1 MPQTDHIQENRAFA
15 EMMKAARAW
24 LSGKNPAEIAE
35 KAGIAYNAETMRFSF
50 DSLGEKAAVSYP
62 DYRVEPE
69 MNEWQQ
75 LVILHYMR
83 LADGAPLTGRW
94 MTMGEM
100 RDGLIRG
107 GDFDRRCEH
116 MIRSRLSRMPAEEL
130 EEKCR
135 SLGGRI
141 LDSNADF
148 TVQFDF
154 LPRVP
159 LLLKLWFAD
168 EEFPASGKLL
178 LDQSADHYLL
188 IEDAVTVGQLLME
201 NLTACEPGR
210 SGRKGSQ

>member
-1 MPQTDHIQENRAFA
+1 
-15 EMMKAARAW
+15 
-24 LSGKNPAEIAE
+24 
-35 KAGIAYNAETMRFSF
+35 
-50 DSLGEKAAVSYP
+50 
-62 DYRVEPE
+62 